1 MKKIVKLTESDLLKI
16 VKRVIAEQEG
26 EENTTPY
33 SKSPNQGKPF
43 ADIIDAEQLKKLQ
56 TELDQKFK
64 GKTLY
69 LYTKNIEC
77 YQQKDINDEIRT
89 TTLNTEDL
97 VDTKPFKIV
106 SVTPFTQE
114 TKTSNRIDTFRNGYD
129 IAVEV
134 KCESTRVGTEF
145 QGQTIA
151 SSVETEPILYY
162 AFSFDGYP
170 QIRTSGDG
178 YNGCV
183 KDAMWRILSS
193 VRSVK
198 KVETDFSDVAKK
210 GTTGYPTA

>member
-1 MKKIVKLTESDLLKI
+1 MKKIVKLTESDLIKI

-26 EENTTPY
+26 EKNTTPY

-56 TELDQKFK
+56 TELGLKFE

-77 YQQKDINDEIRT
+77 SEQKDIDKIRNA
-89 TTLNTEDL
+89 TLNSEDL

-114 TKTSNRIDTFRNGYD
+114 TKTSNRLDTFTNEYD
-129 IAVEV
+129 VAVEV

-162 AFSFDGYP
+162 MLSFDGYP
-170 QIRTSGDG
+170 QLRALGDG

-183 KDAMWRILSS
+183 EDAMWRILSS

>member
-77 YQQKDINDEIRT
+77 YKQKDIDKIPNAI
-89 TTLNTEDL
+89 LNSDDL

>member
-1 MKKIVKLTESDLLKI
+1 MKKIVRLTESDLLKI

-26 EENTTPY
+26 EENTTTY

-56 TELDQKFK
+56 NELNRTFI

-77 YQQKDINDEIRT
+77 YEQKDTGEVRT
-89 TTLNTEDL
+89 VTLNTEDL
-97 VDTKPFKIV
+97 VDTQPFKIV
-106 SVTPFTQE
+106 SVTPFTKE
-114 TKTSNRIDTFRNGYD
+114 TKTSNRLDTFKNGYD

-145 QGQTIA
+145 QGQTIT

-162 AFSFDGYP
+162 TYNFDGYP
-170 QIRTSGDG
+170 EIRTSGDG

-183 KDAMWRILSS
+183 KDAMWQILRS